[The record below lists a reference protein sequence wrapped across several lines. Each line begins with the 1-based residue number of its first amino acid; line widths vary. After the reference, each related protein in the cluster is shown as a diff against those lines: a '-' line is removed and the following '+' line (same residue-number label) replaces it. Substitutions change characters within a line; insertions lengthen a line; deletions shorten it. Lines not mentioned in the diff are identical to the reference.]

1 MPQDFGLPLPV
12 TSGPSGSSSHFNNT
26 AYQPIP
32 NSTFPSPPAS
42 TSSTSTSNA
51 TLKRTALEKLA
62 LLKGKGKAVDRNTSN
77 DEIRLSK
84 NMDVKEDSLPHGLS
98 FSVRFTAE
106 GVEDILE
113 LWVGEGES
121 VREVKR
127 RVSI

>member
-32 NSTFPSPPAS
+32 NSTFPSPPD
-42 TSSTSTSNA
+42 SSTSTSNA

-77 DEIRLSK
+77 DEIGLNK
-84 NMDVKEDSLPHGLS
+84 NMNVEEDSLPHGLS

-106 GVEDILE
+106 GVEDLLE

-127 RVSI
+127 RVST